1 MTTRRCSRPYQRS
14 GNIWGNI
21 RRAGIGAPPVEKN
34 IVVAVADIDVLR
46 AANPAQIAAAKATV
60 AESMKAAI
68 FLDGANGQNYK

>member
-1 MTTRRCSRPYQRS
+1 METYGGTFDELGLVLRQLK
-14 GNIWGNI
+14 
-21 RRAGIGAPPVEKN
+21 KN